1 MLPRMAKIPGLS
13 GTVKNQL
20 KKKSGAETSE
30 QSQQMDDLFKKL
42 GEHFN
47 GLRDPAFTQPIFH
60 AETSNDLY
68 VPIGNFKYIWNDQ
81 LYELDHNDDP
91 QFVAQ
96 ALVWSLKIFKDFSSI
111 NPFSSNNEQQV
122 TKITNFHGI
131 SNYKT
136 IINKVFKNEA
146 T

>member
-1 MLPRMAKIPGLS
+1 MLPRLAQMPGLS
-13 GTVKNQL
+13 GKVKKIL
-20 KKKSGAETSE
+20 EKKTGAETPE
-30 QSQQMDDLFKKL
+30 ESQEMDDLFKKL
-42 GEHFN
+42 TEHFN
-47 GLRDPAFTQPIFH
+47 GLQDPTFTQPIFD

-68 VPIGNFKYIWNDQ
+68 VPIGNFKYLWNDQ
-81 LYELDHNDDP
+81 LYQLDHNDDP

-111 NPFSSNNEQQV
+111 NPFSLNNEKQV

>member
-1 MLPRMAKIPGLS
+1 MLPRLAQMPVLS
-13 GTVKNQL
+13 GMAKNQL
-20 KKKSGAETSE
+20 KKKTRADTPEE
-30 QSQQMDDLFKKL
+30 CQAMDDLFQKL
-42 GEHFN
+42 TEHFN
-47 GLRDPAFTQPIFH
+47 GLQDPTFTQPIFD

-68 VPIGNFKYIWNDQ
+68 VPIGNFKYLWNDQ

-111 NPFSSNNEQQV
+111 NPFSLNNEQQV

-136 IINKVFKNEA
+136 IINKVFKNDD